1 MEERYAGLC
10 DASAAVAIGQGCFAV
25 ADDELDV
32 LRIYRRGTAEQV
44 GSVDLGAYLGNRG
57 AEGERDEA
65 DIEGSATLGSRIYWI
80 SSHARKGKNG
90 ALAPHRWRFF
100 ATDIIAATPTPTLL
114 PAPTPPCESLLAD
127 LLADP
132 RFAELREAS
141 GRNPEAEGGLN
152 IEGLSATR
160 GGGLL
165 IGFRNPLPL
174 GMALAVPLNN
184 PAAVIEGA
192 ARPEFGDLIR
202 LDLGGRGFRSVELIG
217 DRYLIVAGPSGD
229 ADDST
234 ATPRFALF
242 RWTGLGGPA
251 PQLVQGLDAG
261 GFRPEAL
268 FLDAVSGDIVLLSD
282 DGDQEI
288 GGRKCKKLPA
298 AQKSFRAM
306 ALKL

>member
-1 MEERYAGLC
+1 MDERYAGLC

-32 LRIYRRGTAEQV
+32 LRIYRRGTAEPV
-44 GSVDLGAYLGNRG
+44 GSVDLGAYLGNSG
-57 AEGERDEA
+57 PNGERDEA
-65 DIEGSATLGSRIYWI
+65 DIEGSALLGSRIYWI

-100 ATDIIAATPTPTLL
+100 ATDIVAASPTPTLL
-114 PAPTPPCESLLAD
+114 PAPTPPYELLLAEM
-127 LLADP
+127 LADP
-132 RFAELREAS
+132 RFAELLEAS

-174 GMALAVPLNN
+174 GMALAVPLLN
-184 PAAVIEGA
+184 PAAVLEGA
-192 ARPEFGDLIR
+192 RPDFGDLIR
-202 LDLGGRGFRSVELIG
+202 LDLGARGFRSVELVG
-217 DRYLIVAGPSGD
+217 DDYLIVAGPSGE
-229 ADDST
+229 ASAST
-234 ATPRFALF
+234 ANPRFALF
-242 RWTGLGGPA
+242 RWSGLGGPA
-251 PQLVQGLDAG
+251 PQLVRSLDGG

-268 FLDAVSGDIVLLSD
+268 FHDPVADEIVLLSD
-282 DGDQEI
+282 DGDEEI

-306 ALKL
+306 ALKT